1 MPSALIR
8 KRPGAPRWPYVFPAL
23 VALLFIGHAYEDAG
37 WWRGAALYAAIIL
50 LSIVQ
55 ALAPTVLGW
64 LLLFVPFLMYGVV
77 VAVQS
82 DDGQLS
88 EQLLFMLFGFGPAF
102 VLWLLRPSRS
112 RRIVPDPS
120 REQ

>member
-1 MPSALIR
+1 MLSALVR
-8 KRPGAPRWPYVFPAL
+8 KRLGAPRCPYVFPAL

-37 WWRGAALYAAIIL
+37 WWRGVALYAAIIF

-55 ALAPTVLGW
+55 ALVPTVLGW
-64 LLLFVPFLMYGVV
+64 LLLFVPFLLYGVV

-82 DDGQLS
+82 DDGQLG
-88 EQLLFMLFGFGPAF
+88 EQLLFMIFGFGPAF

-112 RRIVPDPS
+112 RWIVPDPA
-120 REQ
+120 RVR